1 MEQFIKNLKNDY
13 IYKTNLIN
21 LIYLKCKLIKTEP
34 SLITASQLESITL
47 TIKRV
52 LNTYFLQ
59 VILFFICL
67 LLYISCQTTYCMEQD
82 LGAMHTANNL
92 KLKIWSHQEAGHPEL
107 EQHYDLNQFQAL
119 CADEFKI
126 AHGLGLNGEIRV
138 QTLQGE
144 FHLIQE
150 LYQQYGYDDAIIFPA
165 SWGREM
171 TRNYLHHLRFTRLYL
186 VKRARYREVLT
197 AKVIATRLVQ
207 NILSELFRR

>member
-21 LIYLKCKLIKTEP
+21 LIYLIYSKCKLIKTEP

-92 KLKIWSHQEAGHPEL
+92 KLKI
-107 EQHYDLNQFQAL
+107 
-119 CADEFKI
+119 
-126 AHGLGLNGEIRV
+126 
-138 QTLQGE
+138 
-144 FHLIQE
+144 
-150 LYQQYGYDDAIIFPA
+150 
-165 SWGREM
+165 
-171 TRNYLHHLRFTRLYL
+171 
-186 VKRARYREVLT
+186 
-197 AKVIATRLVQ
+197 
-207 NILSELFRR
+207 